1 MLERLQIYA
10 SSLNSVWHGCVCAR
24 LATQSCST
32 LCDRMEWGPGS
43 SVRGDS
49 PGKNTEVGCHF
60 LLQRIFPTQGL
71 NPGLP
76 HCRQML
82 YHLSHQGILH
92 TKCHTMKSQWLCLP
106 FFRSYAGTLVP
117 RWLSGKKSTCQSK
130 KCRRHPLDSWV
141 GKIPWRRKWQST
153 TIFLPRKSCGQKS
166 RMGYSP

>member
-1 MLERLQIYA
+1 MLLHPGIFQ
-10 SSLNSVWHGCVCAR
+10 VWVLG
-24 LATQSCST
+24 
-32 LCDRMEWGPGS
+32 
-43 SVRGDS
+43 
-49 PGKNTEVGCHF
+49 VGWHF

-76 HCRQML
+76 HCRQTL

-153 TIFLPRKSCGQKS
+153 TIFLPRKSCGLPRRAGWATVHRVTKS
-166 RMGYSP
+166 QTRLSDWANMHSDSI